1 MPLPA
6 PITMTDTNVSHVR
19 GRTSLPIASLQG
31 GVHRFS
37 GVVDRFGSFP
47 RGAESEFTLCVR
59 ELQLAETGQPLD
71 CDHWWF
77 RLREVW
83 IDAGVRMGDVVEF
96 TARVQRCSKGWAD
109 PGQIRGRRRD
119 QVLGLGSAP
128 QDVRVQRR
136 RRSRSRQLG
145 NLQAETQELRQC
157 LQQRHAHLNQLQ
169 EQRDGLLQD
178 NTHLQRALTDQQMGL
193 SQERSLGQ
201 QLRRQLTRHR
211 RRLLATSLAA
221 LACGMAG
228 GLSLGTKAE
237 HASRQA
243 TSQITP
249 SVVR

>member
-6 PITMTDTNVSHVR
+6 PIPMTDTHVSHVR
-19 GRTSLPIASLQG
+19 GRPSLPIASLQG
-31 GVHRFS
+31 GMHRFS

-77 RLREVW
+77 RLRELW
-83 IDAGVRMGDVVEF
+83 IAAGVRVGDVVEF

-109 PGQIRGRRRD
+109 PGQPGGRRRD
-119 QVLGLGSAP
+119 QVIGLGNTP
-128 QDVRVQRR
+128 QDVRVHRR
-136 RRSRSRQLG
+136 RLSHSRQLSRLG
-145 NLQAETQELRQC
+145 SETQQLRQS
-157 LQQRHAHLNQLQ
+157 RERHHAHLNQLQ
-169 EQRDGLLQD
+169 DERDGLLHD
-178 NTHLQRALTDQQMGL
+178 NETLQRALSDQHISL
-193 SQERSLGQ
+193 LQEQTLGQ

-221 LACGMAG
+221 LACGMGG